1 MNNGAEKMAIFTL
14 LSEEGGDLFI
24 CEFEL
29 VISECGCFEKLW
41 KGFVPISQNL
51 VSFGVINM

>member
-29 VISECGCFEKLW
+29 VISECGCFEKL
-41 KGFVPISQNL
+41 
-51 VSFGVINM
+51 